1 MKFGKRLENE
11 AMPEWR
17 SEYLTYKKL
26 KKVIKTLNSDNLDE
40 EGELPDDPTERNKI
54 FIDALLLELDKV
66 ENFFLLQS
74 DGAVRRKV
82 HLTNQL
88 EDLEKEKTITNND
101 GIVTDLPRTLTRTSD
116 RSGRDEPRNSEK
128 VRKSF
133 REGNEYH

>member
-17 SEYLTYKKL
+17 SEYFAYKKL
-26 KKVIKTLNSDNLDE
+26 KKVIKSLNNDDSE
-40 EGELPDDPTERNKI
+40 EDDLPDDPNERNKI

-74 DGAVRRKV
+74 DGTVRRKV

-88 EDLEKEKTITNND
+88 EDLEKEKTITTND
-101 GIVTDLPRTLTRTSD
+101 GTVTDLPRTLTRTSD
-116 RSGRDEPRNSEK
+116 RSGKDEPRNSEK
-128 VRKSF
+128 GGKSP
-133 REGNEYH
+133 REGK